1 MTNEEFERI
10 WQENRNRVLANDD
23 EYQRISKSY
32 TNWGWTDYLILIL
45 GFVMCENFTKSL
57 GMNIILQYLR
67 YCRNDSRM
75 VGLQDHKRQTWR
87 EKHPRR
93 GGKKSQRTLSEH
105 RFIDN
110 QLKRHSYHYFDK
122 LLPSYQR
129 QELFL
134 F

>member
-57 GMNIILQYLR
+57 GMNIILQYASR
-67 YCRNDSRM
+67 YCGMILVWLGFRIIKGR
-75 VGLQDHKRQTWR
+75 L
-87 EKHPRR
+87 
-93 GGKKSQRTLSEH
+93 GGKTPS
-105 RFIDN
+105 
-110 QLKRHSYHYFDK
+110 KRWKKESKNAIGTPLH
-122 LLPSYQR
+122 
-129 QELFL
+129 
-134 F
+134 